1 MNNNTS
7 NTFCKKYVYKYI
19 ECLNINY
26 QVFGKEHG
34 KNMCYNIK
42 EILQH
47 CDCSI
52 ENEFNMTL
60 EEIENKLLNLPN
72 PSRSN

>member
-7 NTFCKKYVYKYI
+7 NNFCKKYVYKYI
-19 ECLNINY
+19 ECLNLNS

-34 KNMCYNIK
+34 VNMCYNIK
-42 EILQH
+42 EILQQ
-47 CDCSI
+47 CDCNI

-60 EEIENKLLNLPN
+60 
-72 PSRSN
+72 